1 MDPERWQRV
10 CDLFDA
16 ARAVEGAEREALLAA
31 HAELADEVQE
41 LLGHHEDP
49 TGALDAAPVDP
60 HVDGEIGPYRIT
72 RVLGKGGMGT
82 VYEAEG
88 PDGAVALKRLHP
100 QLKAEA
106 SIWERFQ
113 REAAL
118 GSRIRHPNVVRSF
131 GIESDDCIVME
142 LADGETLEAILET
155 AGRLPEA
162 ACRNIAHEIGLAL
175 MAIHAAGAVH
185 RDLKPSNVIQRSDGR
200 IQVMDLGIALPVDD
214 LLRLSATGQFV
225 GTARYCAPEQLAEGK
240 PVLDGRADLYA
251 LGLLLYEMAAGEH
264 PLPQGGLVTTMRAH
278 LTSTPRPLTEQGVD
292 VSPFFA
298 ALVHTLLAKDPAER
312 LPDAE
317 TLVRIFAEGEG
328 GAWWR
333 DQR

>member
-1 MDPERWQRV
+1 MDPNRWQRV
-10 CDLFDA
+10 CALFDA
-16 ARAVEGAEREALLAA
+16 ARAVEGADRDALLAGSP
-31 HAELADEVQE
+31 ELADEVRE

-49 TGALDAAPVDP
+49 TGALDATLTDP
-60 HVDGEIGPYRIT
+60 HVGGEIGAYRIV

-82 VYEAEG
+82 VYAAEG

-118 GSRIRHPNVVRSF
+118 GSRIRHPNVVQSF
-131 GIESDDCIVME
+131 GIDAEDCIVME
-142 LADGETLEAILET
+142 LADGETLEALLE
-155 AGRLPEA
+155 AEARLPETT
-162 ACRNIAHEIGLAL
+162 CRDIAREIGRAL

-185 RDLKPSNVIQRSDGR
+185 RDLKPSNVIRRSDGR

-240 PVLDGRADLYA
+240 PTLDGRADLYA

-264 PLPQGGLVTTMRAH
+264 PIPRGGLVTTMRAH
-278 LTSTPRPLTEQGVD
+278 LSSTPRPLAEQGAD
-292 VSPFFA
+292 VTPFFA
-298 ALVHTLLAKDPAER
+298 ALVHTLLAKDPAAR

-317 TLVRIFAEGEG
+317 TLVRVLDEGEA

-333 DQR
+333 AQS